1 MVPVDRYPKGGRYPL
16 ARRQGNTARQGYGL
30 QLRRETGETTCAYC
44 GLDLYSTYD
53 RWLTLQVDHVVPL
66 NVATD
71 LGLRFELYEDM
82 FNLVLACAAC
92 NGFDNR
98 YRYRYLAEAPSR
110 TTWTVEEFV
119 VIRDAIF
126 ADRSARIAARHDI
139 ERAFFASL
147 PALLAD
153 AAGNASG

>member
-1 MVPVDRYPKGGRYPL
+1 MAFERYPGEG
-16 ARRQGNTARQGYGL
+16 RRQLGPRRGSNARWEYGL
-30 QLRRETGETTCAYC
+30 QLRRQTGEMTCAYC
-44 GLDLYSTYD
+44 GTDLFSSYD
-53 RWLTLQVDHVVPL
+53 RWLTLQVDHAVPTS
-66 NVATD
+66 VAKN
-71 LGLRFELYEDM
+71 LGIPFQLYEDM

-98 YRYRYLAEAPSR
+98 YRYRVDVPPQA
-110 TTWTVEEFV
+110 TWTVEEFV

-147 PALLAD
+147 PALLVD
-153 AAGNASG
+153 AVGNASG

>member
-1 MVPVDRYPKGGRYPL
+1 M
-16 ARRQGNTARQGYGL
+16 
-30 QLRRETGETTCAYC
+30 TCAYC
-44 GLDLYSTYD
+44 GTVLFSSYD
-53 RWLTLQVDHVVPL
+53 RWLTLQVDHAVPTS
-66 NVATD
+66 VAKN
-71 LGLRFELYEDM
+71 LGIPFQLYEDM

-98 YRYRYLAEAPSR
+98 YRYRVDVPPQA
-110 TTWTVEEFV
+110 TWTVEEVV

-147 PALLAD
+147 PALLVD
-153 AAGNASG
+153 AVGNASG